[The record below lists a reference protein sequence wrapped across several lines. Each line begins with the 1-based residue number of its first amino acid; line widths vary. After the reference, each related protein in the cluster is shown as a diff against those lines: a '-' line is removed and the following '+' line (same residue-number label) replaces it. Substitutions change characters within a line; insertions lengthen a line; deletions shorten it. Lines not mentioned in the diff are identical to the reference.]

1 MKQVV
6 QNFENGQTYLADVP
20 APAGDR
26 NSLIIATTASLI
38 SPGTERMLVDFG
50 RASLI
55 NKVRKQPD
63 KVKAVLAKVRT
74 DGLLQTVSAV
84 KSKLAQPIPLG
95 YCNVGKVVAAGA
107 AAGDF
112 KPGDRVVSNGAHAEV
127 VRVPHTLCARIPDG
141 VSDETAAFTV
151 LAAIGLQ
158 GMRLLEP
165 RLGESVA
172 VIGAGLIGLL
182 TIQMLLANG
191 CRVLAIDF
199 DEAKL
204 HLARSYG
211 AEICNVAGGADPVA
225 AGLAFSR
232 HHGVD
237 GVIIAASTASSDPIT
252 QAARMS
258 RKRGRI
264 IMVGVTGMELNRA
277 DFYEKELSFQVSC
290 SYGPGRYDPAYEGQG
305 QDYPYAF
312 VRWTEQRNFEAV
324 LDLMAAGRLDV
335 SALVSRRVDIGE
347 AAAAY
352 DDLASGKAGLGI
364 LLTYGAPLAER
375 LKQTMPLA
383 GGGVQRADKPV
394 LGVIGAGN
402 YATRMLLPAFKA
414 AGAQFNALAATT
426 GLNPVVHG
434 DKAGFAEATT
444 DIARVLADP
453 ATTAVVI
460 ATRHGSHA
468 SLAAQALAAGKHVF
482 VEKPLAVDREGLA
495 TVKAAWSTSPG
506 DGLQLMVGFNR
517 RYAPQVLKMKALLAA
532 VPGPKSFILTMN
544 AGAIPAGHWTQDT
557 GQGGGRIVGEA
568 CHHIDLARFLA
579 GSPITRVEAQ
589 SLKSGNAGQAHDD
602 TASIT
607 LGFADGSL
615 ATIHYFANGSAQF
628 SKERIEAFAAGSIL
642 QLDNFRTLRGFGWKG
657 FSKMALWQQ
666 DKGQTACAA
675 AFLAAVSSGRPAI
688 PRDEILEVAEVTL
701 KAAELL
707 QVS

>member
-237 GVIIAASTASSDPIT
+237 GVIIAASTAS
-252 QAARMS
+252 
-258 RKRGRI
+258 
-264 IMVGVTGMELNRA
+264 
-277 DFYEKELSFQVSC
+277 
-290 SYGPGRYDPAYEGQG
+290 
-305 QDYPYAF
+305 
-312 VRWTEQRNFEAV
+312 
-324 LDLMAAGRLDV
+324 
-335 SALVSRRVDIGE
+335 
-347 AAAAY
+347 
-352 DDLASGKAGLGI
+352 
-364 LLTYGAPLAER
+364 
-375 LKQTMPLA
+375 
-383 GGGVQRADKPV
+383 
-394 LGVIGAGN
+394 
-402 YATRMLLPAFKA
+402 
-414 AGAQFNALAATT
+414 
-426 GLNPVVHG
+426 
-434 DKAGFAEATT
+434 
-444 DIARVLADP
+444 
-453 ATTAVVI
+453 
-460 ATRHGSHA
+460 
-468 SLAAQALAAGKHVF
+468 
-482 VEKPLAVDREGLA
+482 
-495 TVKAAWSTSPG
+495 
-506 DGLQLMVGFNR
+506 
-517 RYAPQVLKMKALLAA
+517 
-532 VPGPKSFILTMN
+532 
-544 AGAIPAGHWTQDT
+544 
-557 GQGGGRIVGEA
+557 
-568 CHHIDLARFLA
+568 
-579 GSPITRVEAQ
+579 
-589 SLKSGNAGQAHDD
+589 
-602 TASIT
+602 
-607 LGFADGSL
+607 
-615 ATIHYFANGSAQF
+615 
-628 SKERIEAFAAGSIL
+628 
-642 QLDNFRTLRGFGWKG
+642 
-657 FSKMALWQQ
+657 
-666 DKGQTACAA
+666 
-675 AFLAAVSSGRPAI
+675 
-688 PRDEILEVAEVTL
+688 
-701 KAAELL
+701 
-707 QVS
+707 